1 MIHQGEYGLYMD
13 KIDKTAFSL
22 RCLHDGGD
30 EKQHWRLVT
39 PQERIQ
45 AIETMRKIL
54 YGENATAA
62 RLQRVI
68 EVAKFKKE

>member
-1 MIHQGEYGLYMD
+1 LYTD

-22 RCLHDGGD
+22 GHLHDGGD

-45 AIETMRKIL
+45 AIEAMRKIL
-54 YGENATAA
+54 YGKDATAA
-62 RLQRVI
+62 RLQRVF
-68 EVAKFKKE
+68 EVTKFK